1 MWDFYLINVTD
12 ASEAEIRI
20 VFRRYSFFLSF
31 IKIYRTE
38 TVRNIEYHLFG
49 TFLQQ
54 TALLLVGYLTFY
66 FEISDFTVSVTVSN
80 CQSVKL

>member
-20 VFRRYSFFLSF
+20 VFRR
-31 IKIYRTE
+31 
-38 TVRNIEYHLFG
+38 NIEYHIFG

-54 TALLLVGYLTFY
+54 TALLAVGYLTFY
-66 FEISDFTVSVTVSN
+66 FELTDFTVSPAIFIEST
-80 CQSVKL
+80 L